1 MVFEENRDMVV
12 ALMETSLNLV
22 FLVGTSL
29 ARLEFKFQ
37 KSVAEYC
44 FSVSVNKCKSSY

>member
-1 MVFEENRDMVV
+1 MVFEENRDIVE

-22 FLVGTSL
+22 SLLGTSL
-29 ARLEFKFQ
+29 ARLRFKFQ

-44 FSVSVNKCKSSY
+44 FSLKS